1 MKTQILV
8 GVGLILAAFCG
19 AKADMNVQNLSQ
31 QQMATA
37 NYVTPEEAQMIA
49 TLENDIRIL
58 DNEIKKCE
66 KSKKGWTAATV
77 IGSVGVAATGVA
89 AIAQGVKI
97 SETKDKKKEV
107 IAEKTKVEAE
117 NKELAKS
124 NKEK

>member
-77 IGSVGVAATGVA
+77 IGSAGIAATGIA
-89 AIAQGVKI
+89 AIAQGVQI
-97 SETKDKKKEV
+97 SKTKDATKDTKKQRQEL
-107 IAEKTKVEAE
+107 EAK
-117 NKELAKS
+117 NKELAKP
-124 NKEK
+124 NK